1 MPERLRDVRGRQHPA
16 GGAGLQRRDGRA
28 LSGARDAAVALHR
41 EDVADKAAPPQL
53 VLEAAQVTLHAR
65 ADERVDE
72 RGVRARVLS
81 RDAREAMAV
90 RHVDA
95 RAVALVDERRDA
107 LLVDRVRPGVQQA
120 YRERADTLGLDEPLE
135 RAHDVAVAERDHDRS
150 TDVDALEDSFG
161 PRARD
166 ERHGLGERRGV
177 PDLLLGETVDAPDRP
192 HDRGRVLEAARR
204 DEAEDRA
211 GAREEGV
218 RRDRAPVGDPPGPP
232 EQLDEVDAEPR
243 SAALERREDAV
254 GRIGGRGR
262 GLRHAH
268 MPGRVQQRDV
278 GERPADVDPDDD
290 RGPQLVLIAGAGPRT
305 P

>member
-1 MPERLRDVRGRQHPA
+1 MKELLRTNNVVRLSWAQALLRDA
-16 GGAGLQRRDGRA
+16 GID
-28 LSGARDAAVALHR
+28 SV
-41 EDVADKAAPPQL
+41 
-53 VLEAAQVTLHAR
+53 VLDHHA
-65 ADERVDE
+65 
-72 RGVRARVLS
+72 S
-81 RDAREAMAV
+81 
-90 RHVDA
+90 
-95 RAVALVDERRDA
+95 LVDGSIGAVPRR
-107 LLVDRVRPGVQQA
+107 LM
-120 YRERADTLGLDEPLE
+120 
-135 RAHDVAVAERDHDRS
+135 VAERDHDRS

-262 GLRHAH
+262 GLCHAH

-278 GERPADVDPDDD
+278 GERPADVGPDDD